1 MEMKARLITDDIDK
15 IKLQQK
21 DLSGVITMMETESN
35 DSMHLAE
42 KKKYLSYVIKSD
54 ALKRKS
60 EQTKKELATLQKEIG
75 ELEMKK
81 KKNGLIYI
89 WWSMSLNHFSH
100 HQCLFCSVCLL
111 PHFLK

>member
-81 KKNGLIYI
+81 KKKWFDLYLMKHEFE
-89 WWSMSLNHFSH
+89 SFFPSSVSVLFSLFIAS
-100 HQCLFCSVCLL
+100 F
-111 PHFLK
+111 P